1 MLKSSER
8 NSANAKV
15 GNPCFE
21 KGEHSPEFGI
31 SFEKKDGTKRFAPL
45 SFLSAVD
52 FHGPDELVF
61 RYTFG
66 TVAIRGRKLEA
77 IWDILR
83 QGSLVRLCEAGDISS
98 GEPSIETITVTD
110 FAEDS
115 HAEPR
120 FPVEHSPDESGAPA
134 TQGLQT

>member
-8 NSANAKV
+8 NSANAKT

-21 KGEHSPEFGI
+21 KGEHGPELGI
-31 SFEKKDGTKRFAPL
+31 SFEKKNGTKRFTPY

-52 FHGPDELVF
+52 FHGTDELVF

-66 TVAIRGRKLEA
+66 TVVIRGRKLEPV
-77 IWDILR
+77 WDILR
-83 QGSLVRLCEAGDISS
+83 QGSLVRLCEAGDIASS
-98 GEPSIETITVTD
+98 EPSIETIIVTD

-115 HAEPR
+115 QAEPE
-120 FPVEHSPDESGAPA
+120 FPGECSPDESAR
-134 TQGLQT
+134 

>member
-8 NSANAKV
+8 TPANAKA

-21 KGEHSPEFGI
+21 KGEHGPELGI
-31 SFEKKDGTKRFAPL
+31 SFEKKDGMRRFAPY

-66 TVAIRGRKLEA
+66 TVTIHGTALQPV
-77 IWDILR
+77 WDVLR
-83 QGSLVRLCEAGDISS
+83 HGSLVRLCEAGDISS
-98 GEPSIETITVTD
+98 GETSIVTITVTD
-110 FAEDS
+110 FAEGFQ
-115 HAEPR
+115 AEPK
-120 FPVEHSPDESGAPA
+120 FPGELSPDESGA
-134 TQGLQT
+134 

>member
-8 NSANAKV
+8 TPANAKT
-15 GNPCFE
+15 GNSCFE
-21 KGEHSPEFGI
+21 KGEHGPELGI
-31 SFEKKDGTKRFAPL
+31 SFEKKDGTKRFASY

-52 FHGPDELVF
+52 FHDPDELVF

-66 TVAIRGRKLEA
+66 TVTIHGRTLQP
-77 IWDILR
+77 IWDVLR

-98 GEPSIETITVTD
+98 GEPSIKTITVTD
-110 FAEDS
+110 FAEDT

-120 FPVEHSPDESGAPA
+120 FPGELSPDESGA
-134 TQGLQT
+134 